1 MSAGVG
7 IPELLLLAMLGF
19 LLVVPLV
26 GAVRRRQPIW
36 ALVVVLLNPL
46 GGLLWL
52 LFGRQQPLRR

>member
-1 MSAGVG
+1 MFRIG
-7 IPELLLLAMLGF
+7 IPELVLLAMAIF

-26 GAVRRRQPIW
+26 GAIRRRQPVW

-52 LFGRQQPLRR
+52 LFGRREPLRR

>member
-1 MSAGVG
+1 MFRIGV
-7 IPELLLLAMLGF
+7 PELLLAAMAIL

-36 ALVVVLLNPL
+36 ALAVVLLNPL

-52 LFGRQQPLRR
+52 IFGRREPVRR

>member
-1 MSAGVG
+1 MFRVGV
-7 IPELLLLAMLGF
+7 PELVLLAMLIF

-26 GAVRRRQPIW
+26 GAIRRRQPIW

-52 LFGRQQPLRR
+52 LFGRGEPVRR